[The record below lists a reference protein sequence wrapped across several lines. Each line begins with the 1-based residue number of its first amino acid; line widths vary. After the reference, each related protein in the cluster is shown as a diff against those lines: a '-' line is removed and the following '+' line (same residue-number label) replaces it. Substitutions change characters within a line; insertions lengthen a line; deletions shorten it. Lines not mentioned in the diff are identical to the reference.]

1 MILKKVGDLLT
12 ALGAVGLIF
21 IVLELIMDWKMF
33 SDEIMI
39 FFFVIGSLVLLLI
52 GIILRSIGKSKETE
66 SEKKN

>member
-1 MILKKVGDLLT
+1 MKKVGDLLT

-33 SDEIMI
+33 SDEMMI

-52 GIILRSIGKSKETE
+52 GIILRSIGKPKETK

>member
-1 MILKKVGDLLT
+1 MKKVGDLLT